1 MFRPDTIYA
10 KIAYDAI
17 LMYVK
22 TGQKIKKEES
32 EIPPALKLKLAC
44 FVSIYENKQKLR
56 GCIGSA
62 EPVHDHL
69 YNEIIENAIAAAT
82 SDPRFK
88 PLAEEELNDI
98 TITVDVLSVP
108 KKVEDMAQ
116 LKPHKH
122 GIIIEDDTGKK
133 GLLLPNLDGVDS
145 TEKQIEIVK
154 KKAGID
160 KNKSIED
167 LNIQF
172 FTTTR
177 YK

>member
-32 EIPPALKLKLAC
+32 KIPPALKLKLAC
-44 FVSIYENKQKLR
+44 FVSIYENKEKLR
-56 GCIGSA
+56 GCVGTA
-62 EPVHDHL
+62 EPVQDNL
-69 YNEIIENAIAAAT
+69 YNEIIENAISAAT
-82 SDPRFK
+82 GDPRFK
-88 PLAEEELNDI
+88 PLTETELSKI
-98 TITVDVLSVP
+98 SVTVDVLSLP
-108 KKVEDMAQ
+108 KKVEDIAE

-133 GLLLPNLDGVDS
+133 SLLLPNLDGIDS
-145 TEKQIEIVK
+145 TEKQIEIAK
-154 KKAGID
+154 KKAGIE
-160 KNKSIED
+160 KNKSIDD

>member
-1 MFRPDTIYA
+1 M
-10 KIAYDAI
+10 
-17 LMYVK
+17 
-22 TGQKIKKEES
+22 
-32 EIPPALKLKLAC
+32 
-44 FVSIYENKQKLR
+44 
-56 GCIGSA
+56 
-62 EPVHDHL
+62 
-69 YNEIIENAIAAAT
+69 
-82 SDPRFK
+82 
-88 PLAEEELNDI
+88 
-98 TITVDVLSVP
+98 
-108 KKVEDMAQ
+108 
-116 LKPHKH
+116 
-122 GIIIEDDTGKK
+122 GKK